1 MRRQGGAVAEVEG
14 VVMVAV
20 AVGAMAVVVDFTAA
34 RMDSMAAALATPARL
49 AETPG
54 TNQAAQEASTNRQ
67 IPAIPTTTTTS
78 RLLLRSIISTNHLQ
92 TREVLQV
99 PQTSRPT
106 TTNTIQTSRPRNR
119 PSTTKRILCKRTT
132 NRPKSSCRTS
142 KMPRSIT
149 MSVTPT
155 TMAVVGAMVT
165 TMAAA
170 AVVPVAVRL
179 RARPPSVLLAAWQ
192 SA

>member
-1 MRRQGGAVAEVEG
+1 
-14 VVMVAV
+14 MVAV
-20 AVGAMAVVVDFTAA
+20 AVGRMAVVVVDFTAA
-34 RMDSMAAALATPARL
+34 RMDSMAAAWATPARL

-106 TTNTIQTSRPRNR
+106 TTNTIQT
-119 PSTTKRILCKRTT
+119 
-132 NRPKSSCRTS
+132 
-142 KMPRSIT
+142 
-149 MSVTPT
+149 
-155 TMAVVGAMVT
+155 
-165 TMAAA
+165 
-170 AVVPVAVRL
+170 
-179 RARPPSVLLAAWQ
+179 
-192 SA
+192 